1 LIRIDRT
8 INWMLL
14 LAYLNLLVTRRL
26 LYLLFN
32 ILPKTEKHLNS
43 IVADTP
49 TWLYILVKE
58 KHEWIND

>member
-1 LIRIDRT
+1 
-8 INWMLL
+8 MLL